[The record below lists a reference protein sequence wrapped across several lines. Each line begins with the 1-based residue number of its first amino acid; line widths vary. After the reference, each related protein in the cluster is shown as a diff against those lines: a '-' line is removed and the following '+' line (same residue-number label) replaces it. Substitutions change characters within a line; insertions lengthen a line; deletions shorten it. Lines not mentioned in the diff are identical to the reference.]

1 MLRELV
7 RERLMAAADEIFWL
21 FERTIASYEEE
32 LSRSREEKERQRQ
45 QLEAAYFQQ
54 LIGRQDGVTPLP
66 QERSS
71 PLTQE
76 DTQLPH
82 IKEEEEEL
90 CLRGPKLLLT
100 GVSMETENHKD
111 ELPQSS
117 QLLHCLSK
125 EPSCSSS
132 PQHMNTEA
140 DGGYCGGSPADNL
153 LAPLSDT
160 EVKDEEDIQEHL
172 NTDWEGDMRTHTN
185 DKHSECS
192 EKNTAAM
199 KKNFCQEAHDALME
213 SLDDDEIL
221 HEDFSSESQDSSEDF
236 GPEIKDPC
244 SSEEEEEKEEKNGNI
259 VDSQDVWRSRN
270 REILWSPSHEVTL
283 PFLPPPI
290 WNSGPTNYA
299 VSRIRSPET
308 AFGLFFPDDIM
319 QHLLQMTNLQGQRS
333 VTAWQDINMV
343 ELRAYLGLLILSGI
357 FKSRHESTKSMWD
370 GETGRSVFAATMS
383 KKRFVG
389 INRAVSFDDE
399 LSRPTRHIRDNL
411 APIRDV
417 WTKWSTLLPRMFNPS
432 RDVCVDEQFI
442 PFRGHCSFKLLIP
455 PKPAKYGLKIWTL
468 CDVETSYAWNMQVHT
483 GTPASAAAGEVN
495 QGMRVV
501 LELSDGLEG
510 HTITTNNFFTSF
522 PLAAELQKKKMAL
535 VGTIRTNK
543 QELPPQLIKIGGREV
558 LSSKFAFTEK
568 RTLVSYV
575 AKKGKNVLLMSTKH
589 REPKV
594 QDTGKKEPQMI
605 LDYNLCKGAVNRLNQ
620 ACAPFTCRR
629 RTHRWPISLFYHMV
643 DVSCYNAY
651 VLFAAV
657 HPEWNRGKSFKRRL
671 FLEEIGKSLT
681 TPAIL
686 QRSRLP
692 KALAAATLVEQ
703 TQMRQEEEQQP
714 RRGSLGKRKQCSM
727 CTRRKRV
734 VLQCI
739 ICGKATCKN
748 HLKIL
753 CDSCQ

>member
-32 LSRSREEKERQRQ
+32 LSRTREEKERQRQ

-54 LIGRQDGVTPLP
+54 LVGRPDGVTPLP

-76 DTQLPH
+76 VTQLPH

-100 GVSMETENHKD
+100 GVSMETENHEAK
-111 ELPQSS
+111 LPESS
-117 QLLHCLSK
+117 RLLHSPSK
-125 EPSCSSS
+125 QPSCSGS
-132 PQHMNTEA
+132 PQHMSTEA
-140 DGGYCGGSPADNL
+140 EGGSPADNL

-172 NTDWEGDMRTHTN
+172 NTDWGSDMRTYTN

-199 KKNFCQEAHDALME
+199 KKNFCRAAHDAVME
-213 SLDDDEIL
+213 PLEDDDIL
-221 HEDFSSESQDSSEDF
+221 HEDFSSESQESSDDF
-236 GPEIKDPC
+236 GPDIKDPC
-244 SSEEEEEKEEKNGNI
+244 SSEEEEEEKEEKNGNI
-259 VDSQDVWRSRN
+259 DSQDVWRSRN
-270 REILWSPSHEVTL
+270 REILWSPSHEVAL

-308 AFGLFFPDDIM
+308 AFGLFFPEDIM

-383 KKRFVG
+383 KKRFVS

-417 WTKWSTLLPRMFNPS
+417 WTKWNTLLPRMFNPS

-483 GTPASAAAGEVN
+483 GTPASAAAGEVD

-543 QELPPQLIKIGGREV
+543 QELPPQLVKIGGRKV

-629 RTHRWPISLFYHMV
+629 RTHRWPITLFYHMV

-651 VLFAAV
+651 VLFTAV
-657 HPEWNRGKSFKRRL
+657 RPEWNRGKSFKRRL

-692 KALAAATLVEQ
+692 KALAAANLVEQ
-703 TQMRQEEEQQP
+703 TRMQQEEEQRP

-734 VLQCI
+734 VLQCN

-748 HLKIL
+748 HLKML